1 MFTKPDRAVDR
12 VFLHCSA
19 SDRPEHDN
27 VDTMRDWHLARGW
40 SDVGYHFFIR
50 KDGTV
55 EDGRSVELTP
65 AAQGGNNTGT
75 IAICLHG
82 LAEENFT
89 SDQFRSLIDLCKE
102 ISISYANLITF
113 HGHCEVSA
121 KACPVF
127 PYKAVLG
134 LDGHGEMA
142 FTASDR
148 PDGDVPPSQSPAVG
162 DIPSRPTLR
171 LGDRNGDVQILQQL
185 LVKAGH
191 ELVPDG
197 IFGQV
202 SATAVRAFQ
211 TTNGLVADAIVGP
224 ATWKALQA

>member
-27 VDTMRDWHLARGW
+27 VATMRAWHLERGW

-55 EDGRSVELTP
+55 EDGRSVEITP

-89 SDQFRSLIDLCKE
+89 ADQYRSVIDLCTE
-102 ISISYANLITF
+102 ISTAYRNMITI

-134 LDGHGEMA
+134 LDDHGEMA
-142 FTASDR
+142 FEATTAPS
-148 PDGDVPPSQSPAVG
+148 GAAPPTHSPAAG
-162 DIPSRPTLR
+162 DLPARPTLR

-185 LVKAGH
+185 LVQAGH
-191 ELVPDG
+191 DLVADG

-202 SATAVRAFQ
+202 SAKAVRAFQ
-211 TTNGLVADAIVGP
+211 TAHNLTPDAIVGP

>member
-1 MFTKPDRAVDR
+1 MFTKPDRLVDR

-27 VDTMRDWHLARGW
+27 VATMREWHLARGW

-55 EDGRSVELTP
+55 EDGRPVGLTP

-89 SDQFRSLIDLCKE
+89 ADQYRSVIDLCSE
-102 ISISYANLITF
+102 ISTAYGNMVTF

-121 KACPVF
+121 KTCPVF

-134 LDGHGEMA
+134 LDDHGEMA
-142 FTASDR
+142 FEATVTPA
-148 PDGDVPPSQSPAVG
+148 GVAPPTRSPAAG
-162 DIPSRPTLR
+162 NLPARPTLR

-191 ELVPDG
+191 GLVADG

-202 SATAVRAFQ
+202 SAVAVRAFLAAHNL
-211 TTNGLVADAIVGP
+211 TPDAIVGP
-224 ATWKALQA
+224 ATWRALQA

>member
-1 MFTKPDRAVDR
+1 MFTKPDRQVDR

-27 VDTMRDWHLARGW
+27 VATMRDWHLARGW

-55 EDGRSVELTP
+55 EDGRSVEITP

-89 SDQFRSLIDLCKE
+89 ADQYRSAIDLCTE
-102 ISISYANLITF
+102 ISTAYAGMVTI

-134 LDGHGEMA
+134 LDDHGEMA
-142 FTASDR
+142 FEATTA
-148 PDGDVPPSQSPAVG
+148 PTGIAPPARSPAAG
-162 DIPSRPTLR
+162 DIPARPTLR

-191 ELVPDG
+191 DVVADG

-202 SATAVRAFQ
+202 SAAAVRAFQ
-211 TTNGLVADAIVGP
+211 ATNGLVADAIVGP

>member
-1 MFTKPDRAVDR
+1 MFTKPERPVDR

-19 SDRPEHDN
+19 SDRAEHDN
-27 VDTMRDWHLARGW
+27 VETMRKWHLARGW

-55 EDGRSVELTP
+55 EDGRPVALIP

-82 LAEENFT
+82 LAAENFT
-89 SDQFRSLIDLCKE
+89 SDQFRSVISLCKE
-102 ISISYANLITF
+102 ISGAYSGMVTI

-134 LDGHGEMA
+134 LDDHGEMA
-142 FTASDR
+142 FTPTDR
-148 PDGDVPPSQSPAVG
+148 PDGDTPPTHSPAVG

-185 LVKAGH
+185 LIKAGH
-191 ELVPDG
+191 DLVADG
-197 IFGQV
+197 IFGQA
-202 SATAVRAFQ
+202 SAVAIRAFQ
-211 TTNGLVADAIVGP
+211 AANGLVADAIVGP

>member
-1 MFTKPDRAVDR
+1 MFTKPDRQVDR

-27 VDTMRDWHLARGW
+27 VETMRKWHLARGW
-40 SDVGYHFFIR
+40 NDVGYHFFIR

-55 EDGRSVELTP
+55 EEGRSAELTP
-65 AAQGGNNTGT
+65 AAQAGNNTGT

-89 SDQFRSLIDLCKE
+89 SDQFRSLIDLCRA
-102 ISISYANLITF
+102 ISSAYNNMIKF

-134 LDGHGEMA
+134 LDAYGEMA
-142 FTASDR
+142 FSPTDR
-148 PDGDVPPSQSPAVG
+148 PDGVSPPTHSPAVG
-162 DIPSRPTLR
+162 NAPSRPTLR
-171 LGDRNGDVQILQQL
+171 LGDRNGDVQMLQQL
-185 LVKAGH
+185 LIKAGH
-191 ELVPDG
+191 NLTADG
-197 IFGQV
+197 IFGQI
-202 SATAVRAFQ
+202 SAEAVRAFQ
-211 TTNGLVADAIVGP
+211 TANGLVADAIVGP

>member
-1 MFTKPDRAVDR
+1 MFAKPERAVDR

-27 VDTMRDWHLARGW
+27 VETMRTWHLARGW
-40 SDVGYHFFIR
+40 SDVGYHYFIR

-55 EDGRSVELTP
+55 EDGRPVNLTP

-89 SDQFRSLIDLCKE
+89 TDQYRSLISLCHE
-102 ISISYANLITF
+102 ITNAYENMLTI

-134 LDGHGEMA
+134 LDAHGEMT
-142 FTASDR
+142 FTPSDR
-148 PDGDVPPSQSPAVG
+148 PDGIEPPTHSPALDNV
-162 DIPSRPTLR
+162 PARPTLR
-171 LGDRNGDVQILQQL
+171 LGDRSGDVQILQQL

-191 ELVPDG
+191 DVVADG
-197 IFGQV
+197 IFGQI
-202 SATAVRAFQ
+202 SGEAIRAFQ
-211 TTNGLVADAIVGP
+211 AANGLVADAIVGP